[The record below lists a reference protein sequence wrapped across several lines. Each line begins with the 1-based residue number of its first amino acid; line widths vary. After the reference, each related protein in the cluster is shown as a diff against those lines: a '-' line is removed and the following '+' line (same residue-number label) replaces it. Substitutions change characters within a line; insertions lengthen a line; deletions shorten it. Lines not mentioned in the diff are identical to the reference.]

1 MNIEFMLAS
10 FCLAVLP
17 GPDILFVLTQSV
29 SRGFKPAFFV
39 SLGLVS
45 GLFVHTAAVAV
56 GVAALVAG
64 SPVLL
69 TVLQYLGAAYLGW
82 LGLSGLLRTRAS
94 VQRETPAETTAIE
107 ADSLGQFYGR
117 GIIMNLLNPKVIL
130 FFLSFFPGFIPQN
143 TAHTARAVFELGTVF
158 AGITLCVFSAVSLLG
173 GWVNQKWD
181 INRFASSRVFAWIT
195 ALLFW
200 GIAGW
205 IVWG

>member
-64 SPVLL
+64 SPILL

-82 LGLSGLLRTRAS
+82 LGLAGLRSRPTVRQPDAAAA
-94 VQRETPAETTAIE
+94 VAR
-107 ADSLGQFYGR
+107 ADSFGSFYAR

-143 TAHTARAVFELGTVF
+143 TAHTARAVFELGAVF
-158 AGITLCVFSAVSLLG
+158 AGITLLVFAFVSLMG
-173 GWVNQKWD
+173 GWINRRWD
-181 INRFASSRVFAWIT
+181 ISRLSASRGFAWVT
-195 ALLFW
+195 ACIFW
-200 GIAGW
+200 LIAGW